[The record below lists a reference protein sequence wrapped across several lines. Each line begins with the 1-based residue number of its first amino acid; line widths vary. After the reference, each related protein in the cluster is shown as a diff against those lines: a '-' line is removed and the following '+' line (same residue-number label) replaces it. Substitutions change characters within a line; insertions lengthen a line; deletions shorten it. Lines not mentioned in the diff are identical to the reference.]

1 VAERGSVAADAVG
14 STPTSP
20 PNSGDTMGIKQY
32 RITSQS
38 MDLLP
43 QENDCVLPDDDP
55 IHAIRAAQ
63 FMGGIGSGQES
74 DRGFIRKMF
83 TIGDEEQERH
93 GNA

>member
-1 VAERGSVAADAVG
+1 
-14 STPTSP
+14 
-20 PNSGDTMGIKQY
+20 MGIKQY
-32 RITSQS
+32 RITSQC
-38 MDLLP
+38 MDVLP

-55 IHAIRAAQ
+55 IHEIRAAQ
-63 FMGGIGSGQES
+63 FMGGIGSGQNE